1 MQTKAMKKGILTVV
15 FSTILTLTALAQTP
29 AIIPQ
34 PVQLKT
40 STGHFQLNHQ
50 TTINVPT
57 GVGNAECKRLADLLA
72 GMLGGPTGYRIAVSS
87 VNKPSNVI
95 RLKLNGIQD
104 AAIGEEGYKLKV
116 TPTSVSIYAN
126 TTKGLFYGIQT
137 LMQLLPPDIETKG
150 KVAVAKWSMPCVDI
164 TDYPRFGW
172 RGLMLDVSR
181 HFFPKQVVEDY
192 IDEMARYK
200 FNMFHWHLADDE
212 GWRIEI
218 KSLPQLTSVG
228 AWRVMRTGP
237 LFGMGSFAPPQPGEK
252 ATYGGFYTQDEVRE
266 IIKYAQDRYITI
278 LPEIDVPAHSLA
290 LIASFPN
297 LSCTQVP
304 YPVNAGTRYNPQQD
318 NVLCVANDSTYLILD
333 KIFTEIAQLFPCK
346 YIHVGG
352 DEAYKG
358 FWANDPKD
366 QALMKREGLKN
377 VDELQSYFV
386 KRVEKIITSKGK
398 KLIGWDEILEGGLA
412 PSATVMSW
420 RGVEGGIA
428 AAKLGHE
435 VVMSPQQYCYL
446 DLYQGDPSLEPH
458 TYGKLW
464 LRDCYEYEPM
474 PDSVDEKL
482 ILGGQGNLWTES
494 VPDERQIQYMIWP
507 RAMALAEVF
516 WSPRKERDFDE
527 FTQRVEAHFKR
538 LDAAQIKYARSIYDP
553 VVTAVRMPGD
563 TSLRIKL
570 DSQIGK
576 LDIYYTFDTTT
587 PDNFSHKYNGVPLV
601 VPTGAA
607 EIKAITYRNGQPIG
621 KQIAIIKDMDKKK

>member
-1 MQTKAMKKGILTVV
+1 MNKGIIIAFLSVFIV
-15 FSTILTLTALAQTP
+15 FSSLAQAP
-29 AIIPQ
+29 HIIPQ
-34 PVQLKT
+34 PVSLKT
-40 STGHFQLNHQ
+40 SPGHFQLSRQ
-50 TTINVPT
+50 TVIVIPP
-57 GVGNAECKRLADLLA
+57 GNPECKKLADLLA
-72 GMLGGPTGYRIAVSS
+72 GMLGRPTGYAIKVSTM
-87 VNKPSNVI
+87 NKPSGVI
-95 RLKLNGIQD
+95 RLRLNKVND
-104 AAIGEEGYKLKV
+104 ASIGTEGYKLKV
-116 TPTSVSIYAN
+116 LMSGITISAN
-126 TTKGLFYGIQT
+126 DDKGLFYGIQT
-137 LMQLLPPDIETKG
+137 LMQLLPPDIEAKNKIEG
-150 KVAVAKWSMPCVDI
+150 VKWSIPNVDI

-192 IDEMARYK
+192 IDEMAKYK
-200 FNMFHWHLADDE
+200 FNTFHWHLADDE

-237 LFGMGSFAPPQPGEK
+237 LFGLSNFAPPQPGEK

-278 LPEIDVPAHSLA
+278 LPEIDVPAHSMA

-304 YPVNAGTRYNPQQD
+304 YPVNAGQRYNPQQD

-435 VVMSPQQYCYL
+435 VVMTPQQFCYL
-446 DLYQGDPSLEPH
+446 DLYQGDPSVEPH
-458 TYGKLW
+458 TYSKLW
-464 LRDCYEYEPM
+464 LRECYEYEPM
-474 PDSVDEKL
+474 PDSIDEKL

-494 VPDERQIQYMIWP
+494 VPDERQAQYMTWP

-516 WSPRKERDFDE
+516 WSPKEKGSFDG
-527 FTQRVEAHFKR
+527 FTQRVETHFKR
-538 LDAAQIKYARSIYDP
+538 LDAAHIKYARSIYDP
-553 VVTAVRMPGD
+553 VITPVRMPGD
-563 TSLRIKL
+563 TSLKIKL
-570 DSQIGK
+570 DSQIGH
-576 LDIYYTFDTTT
+576 LDIYYTFDTTL
-587 PDNFSHKYNGVPLV
+587 PDNFSLKYNGVPIAI
-601 VPTGAA
+601 PNGAA
-607 EIKAITYRNGQPIG
+607 QLKVITYRNGQPIG
-621 KQIAIIKDMDKKK
+621 KQMQVMINDLTKRKY